1 MRSLKRGLN
10 NSNSKWLENGCRLGT
25 MRHLCLEQTV
35 LRRRGAM
42 SIAMT
47 LHLLGVIIWVGGMF
61 FAHMILR
68 PVLNKRLEPHDR
80 LPLLV
85 DVFSGFFPWVWAA
98 VITILISG
106 FWMLF
111 TNYKADI
118 GLWLVIM
125 SLVGVVMSAI
135 FMFIYFF
142 PYRQLGVALK
152 NSDKSKSVATVNLIR
167 QLILVNL
174 VLGLL
179 VTVVAIIGK
188 YGLLS

>member
-1 MRSLKRGLN
+1 
-10 NSNSKWLENGCRLGT
+10 
-25 MRHLCLEQTV
+25 
-35 LRRRGAM
+35 M

-68 PVLNKRLEPHDR
+68 PVLNKRLEPQDR

-85 DVFSGFFPWVWAA
+85 DIFGGFFPWVWAA

-111 TNYKADI
+111 TNYKSEI

-125 SLVGVVMSAI
+125 ALVGIVMAAI

-142 PYRQLGVALK
+142 PYRQLGTALK
-152 NSDKSKSVATVNLIR
+152 NSDKPKSVASVNLIR